1 MSNPSDL
8 ATEPRAAA
16 LPPLGSPVRVD
27 AQPQDEPQPPGH
39 DDDDA
44 DKGYDDP
51 DAPPADRKPP
61 PSPDENPAVPQPTP
75 RKLETGDETDN
86 QDRGAK
92 SHSAE
97 PASAGVHDRA
107 EPRILALM
115 NQKGG
120 VGKTTS
126 AVNIGAALARAGHR
140 VLLIDLDPQS
150 HLTLSLG
157 IEPET
162 LERSVY
168 HVLVERDFAADDAL
182 IELGENLTVLPAELN
197 LAGAEPEM
205 GQLVAVG
212 LAQVQLRN
220 KLKPVLPRYDYVL
233 LDCPPSL
240 GLLTINALAL
250 AGEVVVP
257 MQAHFLALQGLSKL
271 LETVAM
277 VGEGINPA
285 LEVSGI
291 VLCMHEANT
300 ILAGEVV
307 GDVERFLDQGRDAGA
322 AWSSAVVYRPPV
334 RRNIKLAEAPSFG
347 QSIFDY
353 APGSHGAEDYAAVA
367 DAIANQ
373 RVTA

>member
-1 MSNPSDL
+1 
-8 ATEPRAAA
+8 
-16 LPPLGSPVRVD
+16 
-27 AQPQDEPQPPGH
+27 
-39 DDDDA
+39 
-44 DKGYDDP
+44 
-51 DAPPADRKPP
+51 
-61 PSPDENPAVPQPTP
+61 
-75 RKLETGDETDN
+75 
-86 QDRGAK
+86 
-92 SHSAE
+92 
-97 PASAGVHDRA
+97 
-107 EPRILALM
+107 
-115 NQKGG
+115 
-120 VGKTTS
+120 
-126 AVNIGAALARAGHR
+126 
-140 VLLIDLDPQS
+140 
-150 HLTLSLG
+150 
-157 IEPET
+157 
-162 LERSVY
+162 
-168 HVLVERDFAADDAL
+168 VLVERDFAADDAL

-277 VGEGINPA
+277 VGEGIN
-285 LEVSGI
+285 
-291 VLCMHEANT
+291 
-300 ILAGEVV
+300 
-307 GDVERFLDQGRDAGA
+307 QGRDAGA